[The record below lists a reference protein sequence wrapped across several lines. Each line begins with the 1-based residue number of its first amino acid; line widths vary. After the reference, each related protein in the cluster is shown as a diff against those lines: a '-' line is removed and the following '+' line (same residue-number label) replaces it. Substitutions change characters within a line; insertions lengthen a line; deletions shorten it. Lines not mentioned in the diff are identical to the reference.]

1 VDPSRPPKGQWA
13 ELEKKVGSLTLE
25 YHEGTKVFADSI
37 AKEYFAI
44 KPILVDITGVEPS
57 KGMITRLL
65 ILPTGGGGFS
75 SGERIAIGAWWGGY
89 PKNRYQMLELIGHE
103 AGHSWVLPYGEPVWN
118 EPIASDLG
126 IRVGQRLKMKEAD
139 ETLNRDIENARKED
153 PDFKKIDINSPSASR
168 DVVWGKTYWIF
179 EQLRAKYGEDFMAKY
194 FRTKRA
200 LLKPGRDKYSLDDC
214 VAVWS
219 RALGEDLFPWFQS
232 LGINVSKENTEIPL
246 Q

>member
-1 VDPSRPPKGQWA
+1 MMTKRMRVLAQNDWPSN
-13 ELEKKVGSLTLE
+13 
-25 YHEGTKVFADSI
+25 
-37 AKEYFAI
+37 
-44 KPILVDITGVEPS
+44 
-57 KGMITRLL
+57 TRL
-65 ILPTGGGGFS
+65 
-75 SGERIAIGAWWGGY
+75 
-89 PKNRYQMLELIGHE
+89 
-103 AGHSWVLPYGEPVWN
+103 
-118 EPIASDLG
+118 
-126 IRVGQRLKMKEAD
+126 QRA
-139 ETLNRDIENARKED
+139 ARC
-153 PDFKKIDINSPSASR
+153 ASR

-232 LGINVSKENTEIPL
+232 LGINVSKENTDIPL